1 MTMLTRSQ
9 KKHLCLTLWLLFLLA
24 LLRVT
29 DKGVDHQPI
38 NSDASTGAAYY
49 GGVSQ

>member
-1 MTMLTRSQ
+1 MTMTRSQ
-9 KKHLCLTLWLLFLLA
+9 KKHLALTLWLFLLLTLLA
-24 LLRVT
+24 LT

>member
-1 MTMLTRSQ
+1 MTMTRSQ
-9 KKHLCLTLWLLFLLA
+9 KKHLALTLWLLLLVS
-24 LLRVT
+24 LLRFI
-29 DKGVDHQPI
+29 DQHDELQPI